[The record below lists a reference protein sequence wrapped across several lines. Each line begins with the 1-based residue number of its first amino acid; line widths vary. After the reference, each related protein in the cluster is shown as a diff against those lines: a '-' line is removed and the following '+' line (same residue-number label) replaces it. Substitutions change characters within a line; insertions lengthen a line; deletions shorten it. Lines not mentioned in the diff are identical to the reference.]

1 MDTMS
6 AYDANIRFPRVA
18 PVLPRQSH
26 SAAVVIAFYLLIA
39 LGAPWIVR
47 YAPSAEAQAAEQLVR
62 RAPVIRCATAPEF
75 GMPCGL
81 SEPGYG
87 TRVQT
92 STRSMP
98 PALARAT

>member
-6 AYDANIRFPRVA
+6 AYDANIRFPHVA
-18 PVLPRQSH
+18 PALPRRTY
-26 SAAVVIAFYLLIA
+26 SAAVVVAFYVLIA

-47 YAPSAEAQAAEQLVR
+47 YAPSAEAQVAELLAQR
-62 RAPVIRCATAPEF
+62 PPVLRCATAPEY

-81 SEPGYG
+81 SVPGFG